1 MASSIVLLFGCVEQK
16 PSRVALPGAAQEA
29 TTRPPLSPTPTPFSA
44 SPSPE
49 RPPAKP
55 CGRKD
60 GGGGAILVSSRS
72 GGLGS
77 RPEWRRRCP
86 PDPRRSGRIW
96 RGGLAAGKASAAG
109 TGDGGGRG
117 ELRRVVLWVM
127 AAGMAT
133 VLGWRWWRPRIWRWC
148 TRIRRWPEHAGT
160 PRMPLASSGASLGVG
175 RCWWRG
181 RRPDLAPCPDPAR
194 PQVGTGWL
202 ESGRRAG
209 GVNIA
214 GILGV

>member
-1 MASSIVLLFGCVEQK
+1 VDTKHHDS
-16 PSRVALPGAAQEA
+16 SRVALPRGGSGGDDPAA
-29 TTRPPLSPTPTPFSA
+29 PLPHPYPLLRSA

-55 CGRKD
+55 RSHKD
-60 GGGGAILVSSRS
+60 GGGGVLLVSSRS

-86 PDPRRSGRIW
+86 PDPRRFGRIW
-96 RGGLAAGKASAAG
+96 RDGLAAG

-133 VLGWRWWRPRIWRWC
+133 ALGWRWWRPRIRRWR
-148 TRIRRWPEHAGT
+148 TRIRRQRGGQRWPEHAGT
-160 PRMPLASSGASLGVG
+160 PRLPLASSGAPLDIG
-175 RCWWRG
+175 RRWWRG

-194 PQVGTGWL
+194 PRVGTGWL
-202 ESGRRAG
+202 ESGRCAG
-209 GVNIA
+209 GEYRRYPRCVGDI
-214 GILGV
+214 